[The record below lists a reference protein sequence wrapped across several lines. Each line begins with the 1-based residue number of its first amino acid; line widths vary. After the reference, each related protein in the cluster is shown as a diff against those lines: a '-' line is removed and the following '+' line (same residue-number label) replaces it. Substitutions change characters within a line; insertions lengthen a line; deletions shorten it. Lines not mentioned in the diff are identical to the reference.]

1 MPFSGEAPFYDGV
14 IGGLDSKQLARVVLE
29 FLSLVCLERRLV
41 RWVEGLL
48 GLVGGVL
55 GLALSLVLAW

>member
-1 MPFSGEAPFYDGV
+1 MPFSGEAPLY
-14 IGGLDSKQLARVVLE
+14 GLDGKQLARVVLE
-29 FLSLVCLERRLV
+29 FLNLVRLERRLV

-55 GLALSLVLAW
+55 GSALSLVLGW